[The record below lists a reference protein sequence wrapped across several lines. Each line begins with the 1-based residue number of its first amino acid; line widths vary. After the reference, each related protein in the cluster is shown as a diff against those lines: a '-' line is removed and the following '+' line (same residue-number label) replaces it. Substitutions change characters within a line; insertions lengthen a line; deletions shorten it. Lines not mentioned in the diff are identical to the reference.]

1 MLELF
6 GKHEGPQAY
15 VLRPL
20 NSKNALGKVS
30 QISGS
35 YLKTKIKKQ
44 TNKPK
49 PHASDSKS
57 WQLLLD
63 PSKLHTIPWETEQ
76 SLCLIAM
83 IIILKY

>member
-30 QISGS
+30 QISES
-35 YLKTKIKKQ
+35 CLKQTKKTKPKTKTKQ
-44 TNKPK
+44 KEHNTNK
-49 PHASDSKS
+49 SILLITSLYS
-57 WQLLLD
+57 SQLK
-63 PSKLHTIPWETEQ
+63 KLSQ
-76 SLCLIAM
+76 FAC
-83 IIILKY
+83 

>member
-35 YLKTKIKKQ
+35 YLKTKIKK
-44 TNKPK
+44 TNKQTQAPCFRLQIMTV
-49 PHASDSKS
+49 P
-57 WQLLLD
+57 
-63 PSKLHTIPWETEQ
+63 T
-76 SLCLIAM
+76 
-83 IIILKY
+83 